1 MKKNLFGLGV
11 VLFALSLSACGQGSK
26 TETAAKQETTVAG
39 SEAAGESMATGE
51 SSMSAEET
59 KAAAAE
65 KAEIKAMKGDALAS
79 IVADKEQKEKYLVI
93 DVRSA
98 EDYAKGHVKFA
109 LNMPLDTFKDEVAKI
124 EDWKDKDVVLYCNS
138 GKMS

>member
-1 MKKNLFGLGV
+1 
-11 VLFALSLSACGQGSK
+11 
-26 TETAAKQETTVAG
+26 
-39 SEAAGESMATGE
+39 MATGE

-138 GKMS
+138 GKMSGEATEMLVNNGFT